1 MLEFTF
7 EFSAEK
13 RVENS
18 ALFYLFPP
26 IFACV
31 YDIDIFRNL

>member
-7 EFSAEK
+7 EFSAGK

-18 ALFYLFPP
+18 ALFLFIFPY
-26 IFACV
+26 FACV
-31 YDIDIFRNL
+31 YDVDIFRIL